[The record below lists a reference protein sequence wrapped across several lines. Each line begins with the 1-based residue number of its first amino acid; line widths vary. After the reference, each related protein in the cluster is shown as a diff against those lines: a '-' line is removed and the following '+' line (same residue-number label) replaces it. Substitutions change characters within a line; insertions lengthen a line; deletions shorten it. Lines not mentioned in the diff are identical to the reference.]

1 MSLTTR
7 QHEALNNVKA
17 LALAELEKPDTRRR
31 MDAPRYVEDFGELA
45 ALGLCVLAETLP
57 ASQMRDLADAVGANV
72 ESNDLYQA
80 LLEVTAAF
88 EVRTE

>member
-31 MDAPRYVEDFGELA
+31 EDFGELA

-57 ASQMRDLADAVGANV
+57 ASQMRNLADAVGANV
-72 ESNDLYQA
+72 ESNDLYRA
-80 LLEVTAAF
+80 LLEVSAAF
-88 EVRTE
+88 EAG